1 MDVLDRLDA
10 TRAAINVLEHPFY
23 VRWSAGDLSPAEL
36 ARYAGQY
43 RHAVVALADASRS
56 AAAVAQDPAQRAGLE
71 RHAEEEAAHVAL
83 WDDFAAAC
91 GTDPAYFEPEG
102 AAEETRGCV
111 HAWKAGETLLEHLAV
126 LYAIEAGQPDISA
139 TKLIGLEQ
147 HYRHVEE
154 GPASEYFR
162 LHAQL
167 DHEHAAAA
175 RALIAEL
182 IERCEDPRAE
192 EESMLAR
199 AEEALRGNWRLLD
212 GVYAGAAES
221 ASA

>member
-23 VRWSAGDLSPAEL
+23 VRWSAGELSTAEL
-36 ARYAGQY
+36 ADYAGQY
-43 RHAVVALADASRS
+43 RHAVVALADASC
-56 AAAVAQDPAQRAGLE
+56 AAAAAAIDDSQRAGLE
-71 RHAEEEAAHVAL
+71 RHAAEEAAHVAL

-102 AAEETRGCV
+102 AGIETRGCV
-111 HAWKAGETLLEHLAV
+111 RAWTAGETLLEHLAV

-139 TKLIGLEQ
+139 TKLVGLEQ
-147 HYRHVEE
+147 HYKQVEE

-162 LHAQL
+162 LHSEL

-175 RALIAEL
+175 RTLIVEL
-182 IERCEDPRAE
+182 LAHTADRRAE
-192 EESMLAR
+192 EEAMLAR

-212 GVYAGAAES
+212 GVDAG
-221 ASA
+221 